1 MGEEPRPRQT
11 VRLKLKLC
19 SPIPPVRAAYD
30 QSQHDEFHRKH
41 REHVARFTEQ
51 GERISD
57 DDARALVHL
66 WLDLDLSDD
75 PEWARDYYVGMLASS
90 LGPLDGTPREEVVDL
105 FAERSRTSALHWDV
119 LDWVL
124 MQKGGKYPLGQTLQR
139 WVAERGQRP
148 RASEGSRGPEPKMA
162 ERNYVIAWAVYIL
175 KKCGMNVMRN
185 ELTERASACD
195 IVAGVLADR
204 NQSVSKYSSVLAIW
218 QSKR

>member
-1 MGEEPRPRQT
+1 MGEEPRPGQT

-30 QSQHDEFHRKH
+30 QSQHDDFHRKH

-66 WLDLDLSDD
+66 WLDLDLSED

-105 FAERSRTSALHWDV
+105 FAERSRTPHYIGTYWIGCSRKKEASIR
-119 LDWVL
+119 
-124 MQKGGKYPLGQTLQR
+124 LGNR
-139 WVAERGQRP
+139 CKDGWPSGYSV
-148 RASEGSRGPEPKMA
+148 PEPAKA
-162 ERNYVIAWAVYIL
+162 AGALSPRWP
-175 KKCGMNVMRN
+175 
-185 ELTERASACD
+185 SAMPCS
-195 IVAGVLADR
+195 GGR
-204 NQSVSKYSSVLAIW
+204 STC
-218 QSKR
+218 